1 MAFSFASPA
10 ASNPFQTPTASNPFQ
25 TPTASNPFQTPAASN
40 PFQTPAPVASQAPSS
55 SPSLFQFNFP
65 QQPQQQVAPAAQ
77 PQPLQ
82 HQPQPQQQKLMLYT
96 TDMKPAGYSTKWE
109 ELHAESQKALLQIE
123 DKIREC
129 RDESE
134 RLDQCSRLYDSSI
147 SNVNFEVDA
156 SRIAQCHSDIRVGAR
171 SSRILGSCVNV
182 CYLSQELGGTATL
195 MEREKASIQE
205 LMTVVNEMMRNTEFA
220 IRSYMMLRPR
230 FTRPGAGVANGAS
243 SNPSVGAP
251 SNQPVVDFYSGF
263 PKRPSTFMQ
272 QTVNRFE
279 CYLAECCKWIGELEQ
294 LVQIENN
301 KRSSDSLESLPK
313 VMSNV
318 HDYFIYVAS
327 KVENLH
333 QYVESMKIEYLNEQR
348 RMGNG
353 TDPFREANRREAA
366 KQEAAARR
374 VHPTLHLPA
383 PAQPTAQIATPAT
396 SQPLQ
401 FSFPSAATSS
411 SAFSTFST
419 PASAPSSSSLFAAPT
434 TPAPSGNLFGTS
446 GSAQLTTPFGTPSTP
461 TLASSPAPGFGISTT
476 SLGGT
481 SLFSTPFGGTLLAQS
496 TLCVLWGYSFRFKLW
511 WCVEREV
518 EAPGTTLDV
527 NGP

>member
-25 TPTASNPFQTPAASN
+25 TPTATNPFQTQAALN
-40 PFQTPAPVASQAPSS
+40 PFQTPAPATSQAPSS
-55 SPSLFQFNFP
+55 SPSPFQFNFP

-77 PQPLQ
+77 PQPVQ
-82 HQPQPQQQKLMLYT
+82 PQPQPQQQKLMLYT

-123 DKIREC
+123 DKIREY

-134 RLDQCSRLYDSSI
+134 RLDQCSRLHDSSI
-147 SNVNFEVDA
+147 SNVNFEIDA
-156 SRIAQCHSDIRVGAR
+156 TRIA
-171 SSRILGSCVNV
+171 
-182 CYLSQELGGTATL
+182 QELGGTTTL

-205 LMTVVNEMMRNTEFA
+205 LMTVVNEMMWSAEFA

-230 FTRPGAGVANGAS
+230 FTRPGAGVANGS
-243 SNPSVGAP
+243 SNPSAGAP
-251 SNQPVVDFYSGF
+251 SNQAVVDFYSGV

-279 CYLAECCKWIGELEQ
+279 CYLAECCKWISELEQ
-294 LVQIENN
+294 LVQTENN

-333 QYVESMKIEYLNEQR
+333 QYVESMKTEYLNEQR

-353 TDPFREANRREAA
+353 NDPFLEANRREAA

-396 SQPLQ
+396 SQPPQ
-401 FSFPSAATSS
+401 SSFPSVTASS

-419 PASAPSSSSLFAAPT
+419 PASAPSSSSLFATPT

-461 TLASSPAPGFGISTT
+461 TLASSPAPGFGTGTT

-481 SLFSTPFGGTLLAQS
+481 SLFSTPFGGGATAS
-496 TLCVLWGYSFRFKLW
+496 GSSFGGASKGRSKP
-511 WCVEREV
+511 R
-518 EAPGTTLDV
+518 GRR
-527 NGP
+527 